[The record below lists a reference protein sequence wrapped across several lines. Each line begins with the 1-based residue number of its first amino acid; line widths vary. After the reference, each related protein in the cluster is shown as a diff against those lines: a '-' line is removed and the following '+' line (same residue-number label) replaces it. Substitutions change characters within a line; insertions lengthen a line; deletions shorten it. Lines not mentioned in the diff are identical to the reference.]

1 MNDSERQRILD
12 EEHLRLLRIGYLTM
26 GGVAAFTG
34 LFGIFYVFMGAV
46 MASAMHSAPKGPGD
60 PPPELFA
67 LIFVGI
73 GLAFMLLAG
82 AYAALSFLSARALR
96 LRRSRTLC
104 LITAGLSCLYIPF
117 GTILGIFTFNVLG
130 RPSVLPLFVA
140 PPLPSSSLPQPPL
153 PPRPESVA

>member
-1 MNDSERQRILD
+1 MNTAERQRILD

-26 GGVAAFTG
+26 GGVSAFTG
-34 LFGIFYVFMGAV
+34 LFGLFYVFMGAV
-46 MASAMHSAPKGPGD
+46 MASAMRAAPKGPND
-60 PPPELFA
+60 PSPEFFA

-73 GLAFMLLAG
+73 GLVFMLLAG
-82 AYAALSFLSARALR
+82 SYAALAFLSARALR

-140 PPLPSSSLPQPPL
+140 PPLPLSPPPSPPL
-153 PPRPESVA
+153 PPRPASVA